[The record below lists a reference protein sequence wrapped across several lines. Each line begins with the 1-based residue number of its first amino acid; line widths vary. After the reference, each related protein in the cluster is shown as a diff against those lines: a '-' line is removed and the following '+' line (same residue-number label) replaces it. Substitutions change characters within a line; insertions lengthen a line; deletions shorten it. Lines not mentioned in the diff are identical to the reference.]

1 MAAHRK
7 PRPSPLGRPAARTA
21 ATLALASAATATL
34 FEGSGH
40 ADPAGPRRTPAQVR
54 TEVDRLYQEAE
65 VATERYNGAK
75 ERADAARVSY
85 DRLRDE
91 AARRTERLNTARQS
105 LGAVAAAQYRSG
117 GLDPAL
123 QLALTSDPDD
133 YLERA
138 ALAQKAGDRQAAALT
153 AVRREIAGL
162 AQLRA
167 ESADRLT
174 ALRGHEAELRR
185 QKATVLDKL
194 ATARRLLARLTA
206 EERARYEAAVAAR
219 TTPTAAGT
227 SGAAAGGGTAARA
240 DRSSGDRGTGAGPG
254 TTPASASAPA
264 AATAPAVGR
273 ASAALSFAR
282 AQLGKP
288 YVWGATGPSA
298 YDCSGLTQAA
308 WRAAGVSLPR
318 TTYTQINAGRRVSR
332 SELAPGDLVFFY
344 SGISHVGLY
353 IGGGQMIHAP
363 RPGAPVRIA
372 PIDEMPFAG
381 ATRVA

>member
-7 PRPSPLGRPAARTA
+7 PKQSPLGGQAGRTA

-40 ADPAGPRRTPAQVR
+40 AEPRPTTAQVK
-54 TEVDRLYQEAE
+54 EKVDRLYEEAE

-75 ERADAARVSY
+75 EKADEARAAFE
-85 DRLRDE
+85 RLRDE
-91 AARRTERLNTARQS
+91 AARRTQRLNTARDG
-105 LGAVAAAQYRSG
+105 LGAMAAAQYRSG
-117 GLDPAL
+117 GLDPAV
-123 QLALTSDPDD
+123 QLALTSNPDQ

-138 ALAQKAGDRQAAALT
+138 ALAERAGDRQAAAVS
-153 AVRREIAGL
+153 AVRREL
-162 AQLRA
+162 AAVRQLRA
-167 ESADRLT
+167 ESTGHLD
-174 ALRGHEAELRR
+174 ALREHETELRR
-185 QKATVLDKL
+185 QKAAVLGKL
-194 ATARRLLARLTA
+194 QAARTLLARLTA
-206 EERARYEAAVAAR
+206 EERARYQATEAGR
-219 TTPTAAGT
+219 DGSGT
-227 SGAAAGGGTAARA
+227 SAGNGGTGGTDTATATVRA
-240 DRSSGDRGTGAGPG
+240 DRSSGGDRGPV
-254 TTPASASAPA
+254 
-264 AATAPAVGR
+264 TAPNGR
-273 ASAALSFAR
+273 AAEAVSFAR

-332 SELAPGDLVFFY
+332 SQLAPGDLIFFY

-363 RPGAPVRIA
+363 RPGAPVRVA

-381 ATRVA
+381 ATRVG

>member
-7 PRPSPLGRPAARTA
+7 PRQSPLGGPAVRTA

-40 ADPAGPRRTPAQVR
+40 ADPRLTTAQVKAK
-54 TEVDRLYQEAE
+54 VDRLYQEAE
-65 VATERYNGAK
+65 VATEKYNGAK
-75 ERADAARVSY
+75 EQADASRAAF

-91 AARRTERLNTARQS
+91 AARRTERLNTARDG
-105 LGAVAAAQYRSG
+105 LGAMATAQYRSG
-117 GLDPAL
+117 GLDPAV
-123 QLALTSDPDD
+123 QLALTSDPDE

-138 ALAQKAGDRQAAALT
+138 ALAEKAGDRQAAAVT
-153 AVRREIAGL
+153 AVRRELGAL
-162 AQLRA
+162 RQLRGEA
-167 ESADRLT
+167 AGKLT
-174 ALRGHEAELRR
+174 TLRGHEEELRR
-185 QKATVLDKL
+185 QKAAVLGKL
-194 ATARRLLARLTA
+194 EAARTLLARLTA
-206 EERARYEAAVAAR
+206 EERARYDAAVAAR
-219 TTPTAAGT
+219 DSGRAPAGTRATGGT
-227 SGAAAGGGTAARA
+227 SGGTGTAAATLATGGSAAARA
-240 DRSSGDRGTGAGPG
+240 DRSSGGERGPV
-254 TTPASASAPA
+254 
-264 AATAPAVGR
+264 TAPNTRAAEAV
-273 ASAALSFAR
+273 SFAR

-318 TTYTQINAGRRVSR
+318 TTYTQINAGQRVSR
-332 SELAPGDLVFFY
+332 SQLAPGDLIFFY

-381 ATRVA
+381 ATRVG